1 MATFKEGNFSINL
14 GLVKLDGRLTDDDR
28 QCAWELY
35 AEIITRVAVVGKWS
49 DKEAASF
56 EGEIYAESFTSLY
69 RFFQE
74 ARSIM
79 RKFPVGRI
87 EKPTKDHL
95 GVMIQRILTDALR
108 PFLEKWQGNYRSW
121 WDLQMKKPDHR
132 NPFEVQKDFE
142 NLKSMLEDWSSIRRI
157 MRHAAHEICDAY
169 QLEPVI
175 QPPATNARPAKP
187 VVI

>member
-35 AEIITRVAVVGKWS
+35 AEIITRVAVVGKWG
-49 DKEAASF
+49 DKEATSF
-56 EGEIYAESFTSLY
+56 QGEIYAESFTSLY

-108 PFLEKWQGNYRSW
+108 PFLEKWHGNYRSW
-121 WDLQMKKPDHR
+121 WDLQMKNPR
-132 NPFEVQKDFE
+132 NPFEIQKEFE
-142 NLKSMLEDWSSIRRI
+142 NLKPMLEDWSSIRRI
-157 MRHAAHEICDAY
+157 MRRAAHEICEAY

-175 QPPATNARPAKP
+175 QPPAKPAEPGPK
-187 VVI
+187 II

>member
-1 MATFKEGNFSINL
+1 MATIKEGNFSINL

-49 DKEAASF
+49 DQEAASF
-56 EGEIYAESFTSLY
+56 EGEIYAESFTSLH

-74 ARSIM
+74 ARGIM

-87 EKPTKDHL
+87 DKPTKDHL

-121 WDLQMKKPDHR
+121 WELQMKTPR
-132 NPFEVQKDFE
+132 NPFEVQAEFMD
-142 NLKSMLEDWSSIRRI
+142 LKALLEDWSAIRRI
-157 MRHAAHEICDAY
+157 MRRAAHEICEAY

-175 QPPATNARPAKP
+175 QPPSQPAEAARK
-187 VVI
+187 II